1 MSDALIFSACRTP
14 IGRFQGALSALP
26 AADLGAIAVR
36 EAVARADLRPGDV
49 DEVILGNVLTA
60 GTGQAPARQAALRG
74 GLPSSV
80 AALTVNKVC
89 GSGLK
94 AVMLAAQAV
103 CCGDAE
109 FVVAGGMESMSQA
122 GWVLPRETPALG
134 NRTLVDSMLHDGLTC
149 AFSDR
154 SMGDIAEQLAEQAGI
169 SRDEQD
175 RYALESQRRAVEAL
189 DTGAF
194 TAEIIP
200 VDRGSSKSVFTQDEG
215 PRRDTD
221 AERLANLSPVFR
233 KNGTVTAGNSS
244 MISDGAA
251 ALVVGSESV
260 MTRTGQ
266 RPLARIVASVT
277 CGTEPDNLFIAP
289 VEAIR
294 RVVAKA
300 GRSLGDIDLFELN
313 EAFAVQMLACI
324 RQLDLPPDRV
334 NVHGGAIA
342 LGHPIGASG
351 ARVLVTL
358 LHALEARNGRFGV
371 AALCL
376 GGGNAVAMLVERER
390 P

>member
-36 EAVARADLRPGDV
+36 EAVARADLRPGDI

-175 RYALESQRRAVEAL
+175 RYALESQRRAVEVVVAHEAVQVAVGRVEDLRDPVLQL
-189 DTGAF
+189 DERVAAQL
-194 TAEIIP
+194 AELGGTF
-200 VDRGSSKSVFTQDEG
+200 DR
-215 PRRDTD
+215 
-221 AERLANLSPVFR
+221 
-233 KNGTVTAGNSS
+233 
-244 MISDGAA
+244 
-251 ALVVGSESV
+251 LV
-260 MTRTGQ
+260 GQ
-266 RPLARIVASVT
+266 R
-277 CGTEPDNLFIAP
+277 
-289 VEAIR
+289 
-294 RVVAKA
+294 
-300 GRSLGDIDLFELN
+300 
-313 EAFAVQMLACI
+313 
-324 RQLDLPPDRV
+324 
-334 NVHGGAIA
+334 
-342 LGHPIGASG
+342 
-351 ARVLVTL
+351 
-358 LHALEARNGRFGV
+358 
-371 AALCL
+371 
-376 GGGNAVAMLVERER
+376 
-390 P
+390 